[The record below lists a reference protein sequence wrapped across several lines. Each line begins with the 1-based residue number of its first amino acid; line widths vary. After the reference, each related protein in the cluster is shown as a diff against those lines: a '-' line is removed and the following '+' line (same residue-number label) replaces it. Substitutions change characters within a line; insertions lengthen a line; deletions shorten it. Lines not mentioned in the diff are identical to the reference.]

1 MLYNTSMDFFSI
13 KKGDRIAQMILLQYN
28 EMEFDYVKHFDITSR
43 GDGGFGSTGQ

>member
-1 MLYNTSMDFFSI
+1 MDFFFI

-28 EMEFDYVKHFDITSR
+28 EMEFDYVEQFDITDR